1 MIKVAKNSKIGHL
14 FTDLPALRMSLFPN
28 VPPFLNYIPT
38 LDGGRMF
45 PPARFREQLWRI
57 PQGVGNILDS
67 RGTRKKKD
75 EEEDVADKIFPD
87 NVITIA
93 NFKNKHFGTPL
104 TQA

>member
-1 MIKVAKNSKIGHL
+1 
-14 FTDLPALRMSLFPN
+14 
-28 VPPFLNYIPT
+28 
-38 LDGGRMF
+38 MF

-57 PQGVGNILDS
+57 PQGIGNIVDS
-67 RGTRKKKD
+67 GEPPKKPLQND

-104 TQA
+104 TQAYIKYTIYILSFHI